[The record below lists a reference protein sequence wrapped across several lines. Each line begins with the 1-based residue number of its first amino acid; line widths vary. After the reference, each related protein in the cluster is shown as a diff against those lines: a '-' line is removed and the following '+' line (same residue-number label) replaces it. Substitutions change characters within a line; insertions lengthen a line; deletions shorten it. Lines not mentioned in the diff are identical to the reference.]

1 MTALL
6 NTRIILVAGLIIA
19 AFAVMASGAFAQG
32 PGGTRPGWGFGD
44 QNHVHTGPPG
54 GPSVHPVK

>member
-1 MTALL
+1 MNKLSK
-6 NTRIILVAGLIIA
+6 ILIVLAIFVVG
-19 AFAVMASGAFAQG
+19 AVMVVQSVLAKPQD
-32 PGGTRPGWGFGD
+32 GTRPGWGFGD